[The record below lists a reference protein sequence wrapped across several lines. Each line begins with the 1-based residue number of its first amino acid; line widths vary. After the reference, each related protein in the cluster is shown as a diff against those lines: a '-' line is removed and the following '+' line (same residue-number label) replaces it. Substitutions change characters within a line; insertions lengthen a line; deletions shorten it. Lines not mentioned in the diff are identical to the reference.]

1 MYVYMCSL
9 ARIQQIYS
17 NKKTEKKTLG
27 VYLNMCI
34 CKPSIT
40 NLNIIYI
47 NDAKKKKRRGKLPTQ
62 VKNEERKVDTDETKR
77 KRSFQSKFNMLV
89 YMCVCVCL

>member
-1 MYVYMCSL
+1 MYIFFSYVP
-9 ARIQQIYS
+9 QQIYS
-17 NKKTEKKTLG
+17 NKKTEKKTIG
-27 VYLNMCI
+27 VYINMCI

-47 NDAKKKKRRGKLPTQ
+47 NDAKKKRRGKLPTQ